1 MDCRLGVSFIVCC
14 LTFYITKV
22 IKLLNEKVLK
32 ILKKGERKMKEL
44 FDVLIVVM
52 VARFMWK
59 GFRFFTKKDK
69 RYKKSI
75 LGKIGLLFSRSVH
88 NKLDRMI
95 VKQKENLAK
104 KENTQ
109 QEKGN
114 NVIELGKYKRVKG
127 N

>member
-1 MDCRLGVSFIVCC
+1 
-14 LTFYITKV
+14 
-22 IKLLNEKVLK
+22 
-32 ILKKGERKMKEL
+32 MKEL
-44 FDVLIVVM
+44 LNVLLVVV

-59 GFRFFTKKDK
+59 GFRFVTRKDK

-95 VKQKENLAK
+95 VRQKENLAK
-104 KENTQ
+104 IQSTKQ
-109 QEKGN
+109 DQGD
-114 NVIELGKYKRVKG
+114 NVIQLGKYKSVK

>member
-1 MDCRLGVSFIVCC
+1 
-14 LTFYITKV
+14 
-22 IKLLNEKVLK
+22 
-32 ILKKGERKMKEL
+32 MKEL
-44 FDVLIVVM
+44 FDVLVVVI

-75 LGKIGLLFSRSVH
+75 LGKIGLLLSRSVH

-104 KENTQ
+104 IQTQ
-109 QEKGN
+109 QDEKD
-114 NVIELGKYKRVKG
+114 NVIQLGKYKSVKG

>member
-1 MDCRLGVSFIVCC
+1 
-14 LTFYITKV
+14 
-22 IKLLNEKVLK
+22 
-32 ILKKGERKMKEL
+32 MKEL
-44 FDVLIVVM
+44 FDVLLVVI

-59 GFRFFTKKDK
+59 GFRFLTKKDK
-69 RYKKSI
+69 KHKKSI

-104 KENTQ
+104 INAQNTQ
-109 QEKGN
+109 QDEGDK
-114 NVIELGKYKRVKG
+114 VIELKKYKSIR

>member
-1 MDCRLGVSFIVCC
+1 
-14 LTFYITKV
+14 
-22 IKLLNEKVLK
+22 
-32 ILKKGERKMKEL
+32 MKEL
-44 FDVLIVVM
+44 FDVLLVVL

-75 LGKIGLLFSRSVH
+75 VGKIGLLLSRNVH
-88 NKLDRMI
+88 SNLDRMI
-95 VKQKENLAK
+95 IKQKENLAK

-109 QEKGN
+109 QDNE
-114 NVIELGKYKRVKG
+114 NVVEFKKYKSVR